1 MGRILR
7 SRRFVIP
14 VLAGLATFGALY
26 FAVAAPYLSSRE
38 EEMSVGETPVVVTYA
53 EAAGVEE
60 LGLPLYPGAAVA
72 DSFAYTVTTRDGKPV
87 SRYAFAA
94 LTTADPPE
102 KVAEFYR
109 TRLPGSPKVET
120 IEGEPGARR
129 VLAVG
134 NDKETRVVTIIA
146 NDGGSRIEFVRATQ
160 PTSPAKPLKPRRRES
175 FI

>member
-1 MGRILR
+1 MGRTFR
-7 SRRFVIP
+7 SRRFIIP
-14 VLAGLATFGALY
+14 VLVGLATFGALY
-26 FAVAAPYLSSRE
+26 LAVAAPYLSSRE

-53 EAAGVEE
+53 DTASADD

-72 DSFAYTVTTRDGKPV
+72 DSFAYTVTAKDGKPV
-87 SRYAFAA
+87 SRYAFVA

-109 TRLPGSPKVET
+109 TKLPGQPKVET
-120 IEGEPGARR
+120 VEGESGARR

-134 NDKETRVVTIIA
+134 NDKETRTVTIIETSE
-146 NDGGSRIEFVRATQ
+146 GSRIELVRAAR
-160 PTSPAKPLKPRRRES
+160 PASPAKPLKPRRRES